1 MKQRIRENYLKIRKK
16 KYFEL
21 SQKNKTFIA
30 KQVTK
35 LCIKYKIVKLALY
48 CPINYELNILSA
60 INKFKTKKL
69 EICLPVIERNN
80 NMIFKEWKINEPFY
94 INRIGILE
102 PNNKNKKI
110 NPQMIL
116 VPLVAYDK
124 FKNRIGYG
132 KGFYDRFF
140 NKFSNRKNIL
150 SVGIAF
156 DFQKTNIIPEEK
168 HDKKLNYILTEKS
181 IVY

>member
-21 SQKNKTFIA
+21 SQKNKTYIA
-30 KQVTK
+30 KQVNK
-35 LCIKYKIVKLALY
+35 LCNKYKINKLALY
-48 CPINYELNILSA
+48 YPVNYELNILSA
-60 INKFKTKKL
+60 IIKTDTKKL
-69 EICLPVIERNN
+69 QTCLPVIERNN
-80 NMIFKEWKINEPFY
+80 NMSFKEWKTKEPFH

-102 PNNKNKKI
+102 PNHKNKKI

-116 VPLVAYDK
+116 VPLVAFDK

-132 KGFYDRFF
+132 KGFYDRFL
-140 NKFSNRKNIL
+140 NKFSKKKNIL

-156 DFQKTNIIPEEK
+156 AFQKTNIIPEER
-168 HDKKLNYILTEKS
+168 HDKRLNYILTEKS
-181 IVY
+181 IIY